1 MNAQAHPASGRAAPE
16 SPAPEGPMPEIPAGG
31 SDPDLRA
38 ALRAALREEMGA
50 PLRELRAFVDRRIA
64 ELSAELAA
72 TSDMAD
78 MAEEKISR
86 RLALVHEQIAKLVAI
101 PAAST
106 RNSGLELE
114 AVVQATEAAANTIM
128 EATEAI
134 QAWISGGQKDQAS
147 IEALSA
153 RVNSIFEACSFQ
165 DITGQRIRRAIQHL
179 QQVETMLE
187 QIVPGV
193 GAAGAAVEQVA
204 VPTRIC
210 TTSAAAQAGPD
221 LSQEA
226 IDALLAGAA
235 PAPAAAPMSQ
245 AEIDALL
252 NG

>member
-1 MNAQAHPASGRAAPE
+1 MGFRPAASTEDPAMNNPASAEAF
-16 SPAPEGPMPEIPAGG
+16 
-31 SDPDLRA
+31 PDLRA
-38 ALRAALREEMGA
+38 ALRAEVA
-50 PLRELRAFVDRRIA
+50 PLFGEMRSFVDRRIA

-72 TSDMAD
+72 TSEIAD
-78 MAEEKISR
+78 MAEENLSR
-86 RLALVHEQIAKLVAI
+86 KLGQVHEQIAQLVAI

-114 AVVQATEAAANTIM
+114 AVVQATETAANTIM

-134 QAWISGGQKDQAS
+134 QAWISSGQKDQAS

-165 DITGQRIRRAIQHL
+165 DVTGQRIRRAIQHL

-187 QIVPGV
+187 HIVPGV
-193 GAAGAAVEQVA
+193 VLEAPSGVQ
-204 VPTRIC
+204 VPTQMR
-210 TTSAAAQAGPD
+210 TTSAAAQATPD
-221 LSQEA
+221 LSQA
-226 IDALLAGAA
+226 DIDALLDFGAA
-235 PAPAAAPMSQ
+235 ASPPAAMSQ

>member
-1 MNAQAHPASGRAAPE
+1 MTQPATAEAF
-16 SPAPEGPMPEIPAGG
+16 
-31 SDPDLRA
+31 PDLRA
-38 ALRAALREEMGA
+38 AIRAEMA
-50 PLRELRAFVDRRIA
+50 PLFGEMRGFVDRRIA

-72 TSDMAD
+72 TSEIAD
-78 MAEEKISR
+78 MAEENLSR
-86 RLALVHEQIAKLVAI
+86 RLGQVHEQIAQLVAI

-134 QAWISGGQKDQAS
+134 QAWISSGQKDQAS

-165 DITGQRIRRAIQHL
+165 DVTGQRIRRAIQHL

-187 QIVPGV
+187 HIVPGV
-193 GAAGAAVEQVA
+193 APEPPRGVR
-204 VPTRIC
+204 VPTQMR
-210 TTSAAAQAGPD
+210 TTSAAAQATPD
-221 LSQEA
+221 LSQA
-226 IDALLAGAA
+226 DIDALLCPGGAV
-235 PAPAAAPMSQ
+235 PAAAELSQ
-245 AEIDALL
+245 ADIDALL

>member
-1 MNAQAHPASGRAAPE
+1 MNAQVSNDPAQAVTHG
-16 SPAPEGPMPEIPAGG
+16 
-31 SDPDLRA
+31 DLRA
-38 ALRAALREEMGA
+38 ALQAELTPMFKEMRG
-50 PLRELRAFVDRRIA
+50 FVDRRIA
-64 ELSAELAA
+64 ELSAEVAA
-72 TSDMAD
+72 TSEMAD
-78 MAEEKISR
+78 MAEEKLSKK
-86 RLALVHEQIAKLVAI
+86 LSQVHEQIAQLVAI
-101 PAAST
+101 PVAST

-134 QAWISGGQKDQAS
+134 QSWITSGRKDAAS

-193 GAAGAAVEQVA
+193 ASSVPQVQVA
-204 VPTRIC
+204 TKMRTVDDE
-210 TTSAAAQAGPD
+210 AQKTPD
-221 LSQEA
+221 LSQSD
-226 IDALLAGAA
+226 IDSLLTGA
-235 PAPAAAPMSQ
+235 PAQPVAELSQ
-245 AEIDALL
+245 ADIDALL